1 MLAQIREKNSSSA
14 MAQLQPRGTESGPK
28 IPHHSEQEDILE
40 DMIQSNSTYLSNH

>member
-1 MLAQIREKNSSSA
+1 

-40 DMIQSNSTYLSNH
+40 DMI